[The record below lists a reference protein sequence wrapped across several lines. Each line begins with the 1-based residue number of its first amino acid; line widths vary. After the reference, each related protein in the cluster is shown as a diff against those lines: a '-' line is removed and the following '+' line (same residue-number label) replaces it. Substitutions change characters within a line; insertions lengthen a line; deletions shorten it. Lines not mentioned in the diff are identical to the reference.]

1 MKRLNSLNLPLSLPL
16 SLLLSLLLLLWGC
29 GGKPTGAT
37 LSERQPTLH
46 PDYAGATLP
55 RDIAAPS
62 FVIADSAARY
72 FTEIGRCGAEP
83 AISLSSDNGEVVPPL
98 DKWHSLLN
106 EAAGDSIYIRVT
118 LTGADGRSEQL
129 SDVVCPISADSI
141 DSWLVYRLL
150 YPGYELWREMGIYQ
164 RNLNNYEQEAVIDNA
179 DIDLQC
185 VNCHNFAANA
195 PETMMIHVRGAQGGT
210 LIRRD
215 GKTVKVNPKCPAL
228 ENGATYPAWH
238 PSGRFIAFSANE
250 IRQFFH
256 TSGTKAIEVS
266 DLMADMTLYDVDADS
281 ATVIPGLEGPEWMET
296 FPAWSPDG
304 TRLYFCRAEGY
315 REGMKLDSIRYDLC
329 SIGFDP
335 ATRTFTEP
343 EIVYSAASKGESVS
357 FPRVDPTGRWLL
369 FTLSSY
375 GNFSI
380 WHPESNLMLLDLTDG
395 TVREAEE
402 INSDDVDSYHSW
414 APDGRWV
421 VFSSKRMDGLWARPF
436 IASFDP
442 ATGRFGRPFPVPQQ
456 EPRFYDDFMKTF
468 NVPELIARPVTETG
482 DFIEAVKR

>member
-1 MKRLNSLNLPLSLPL
+1 MKRLFIIP
-16 SLLLSLLLLLWGC
+16 LLSALLWSC
-29 GGKPTGAT
+29 GGKPSDA
-37 LSERQPTLH
+37 SISDKQPTLR

-55 RDIAAPS
+55 RDIAAPA
-62 FVIADSAARY
+62 FVIADTASRY
-72 FTEIGRCGAEP
+72 FTEIGRCGELP
-83 AISLSSDNGEVVPPL
+83 AMTFSSASGEVVPPL
-98 DKWHSLLN
+98 GKWHSLLD

-118 LTGADGRSEQL
+118 LTDAHGRSAQL
-129 SDVVCPISADSI
+129 RDVVCGVSADSI

-164 RNLNNYEQEAVIDNA
+164 RNLNDYTQEAVIDNKE
-179 DIDLQC
+179 IDLQC
-185 VNCHNFAANA
+185 VNCHNFAGGA
-195 PETMMIHVRGAQGGT
+195 PETMMIHVRGAKGGT
-210 LIRRD
+210 LLRRD
-215 GKTVKVNPKCPAL
+215 GKTVKVDPKCAAL

-266 DLMADMTLYDVDADS
+266 DLMADMTLYDVEANKS
-281 ATVIPGLEGPEWMET
+281 EAVAGLEGEEWMET
-296 FPAWSPDG
+296 FPTWSPDG
-304 TRLYFCRAEGY
+304 NRLYFCRAKGY
-315 REGMKLDSIRYDLC
+315 REGTPLDSIRYDLC

-335 ATRTFTEP
+335 ATSTFTTP
-343 EIVYSAASKGESVS
+343 EVVYPAAERGESVS

-380 WHPESNLMLLDLTDG
+380 WHPESNLILLDLTDG
-395 TVREAEE
+395 TIREVTE
-402 INSDDVDSYHSW
+402 INSNDVDSYHSW
-414 APDGRWV
+414 APNGRWV

-442 ATGRFGRPFPVPQQ
+442 STGRFGRPFPVPQD

-468 NVPELIARPVTETG
+468 NVPELIARPITETAE
-482 DFIEAVKR
+482 FVETVNK

>member
-1 MKRLNSLNLPLSLPL
+1 MKRLFIIP
-16 SLLLSLLLLLWGC
+16 LLSALLWSC
-29 GGKPTGAT
+29 GGKPSDA
-37 LSERQPTLH
+37 SISDKQPTLR
-46 PDYAGATLP
+46 PDYAGVTLP
-55 RDIAAPS
+55 RDIAAPA
-62 FVIADSAARY
+62 FVIADTASRY
-72 FTEIGRCGAEP
+72 FTEIGRCGELP
-83 AISLSSDNGEVVPPL
+83 AMTFSSASGEVVPPL
-98 DKWHSLLN
+98 GKWHSLLD

-118 LTGADGRSEQL
+118 LTDAHGRSEQL
-129 SDVVCPISADSI
+129 RDVVCGVSADSI

-164 RNLNNYEQEAVIDNA
+164 RNLNDYTQEAVIDNKE
-179 DIDLQC
+179 IDLQC
-185 VNCHNFAANA
+185 VNCHNFAGGA
-195 PETMMIHVRGAQGGT
+195 PETMMIHVRGAKGGT
-210 LIRRD
+210 LLRRD
-215 GKTVKVNPKCPAL
+215 GKTVKVDPKCAAL

-266 DLMADMTLYDVDADS
+266 DLMADMTLYDVEANKS
-281 ATVIPGLEGPEWMET
+281 EAVAGLEGEEWMET
-296 FPAWSPDG
+296 FPTWSPDG
-304 TRLYFCRAEGY
+304 SRLYFCRAKGY
-315 REGMKLDSIRYDLC
+315 REGTPLDSIRYDLC

-335 ATRTFTEP
+335 ATSTFTTP
-343 EIVYSAASKGESVS
+343 EVVYPAAERGESVS

-380 WHPESNLMLLDLTDG
+380 WHPESNLILLDLTDG
-395 TVREAEE
+395 TIREVTE
-402 INSDDVDSYHSW
+402 INSNDVDSYHSW
-414 APDGRWV
+414 APNGRWV

-442 ATGRFGRPFPVPQQ
+442 STGRFGRPFPVPQD

-468 NVPELIARPVTETG
+468 NVPELIARPITETAE
-482 DFIEAVKR
+482 FVETVNK